1 VNPTIGWIRQLAE
14 SWGVPAGLLPLVPF
28 LLLLIVLY
36 AIIGLAAYGA
46 RRKWPRADKTIAF
59 WLFISPWLIGFLVFT
74 VGPMAS
80 SIYVSLTSWDLI
92 TPPTF
97 VGFANYSEALRDP
110 RVAQALKVTLL
121 YAVISVPLQT
131 VLAFVVALLMNVDL
145 PGIRFFRTIWYL
157 PSLVS
162 GVAQMVLFLWVFNP
176 QYGLANDLLAKV
188 GIQGPGW
195 FNDAAW
201 ALPTVILMSLWTV
214 GGAMVIYLAGLKDVP
229 SNLYE
234 AAALDG
240 AGAVRSFWHVTLP
253 QLSPIILFNAL
264 TGIIGALQIFTQG
277 FVATAAGGGPKDSLL
292 FFVYYLYDNA
302 FQNFRMGY
310 ASALAWILFVI
321 ILALTAVTLRGSAFA
336 VYYESELGGRRRPR
350 VRRSGRN

>member
-1 VNPTIGWIRQLAE
+1 MNPLVGRLRNLAA
-14 SWGVPAGLLPLVPF
+14 SWGVPDVLVPLVPF
-28 LLLLIVLY
+28 LLLLIVVY
-36 AIIGLAAYGA
+36 AVIALVAYTA
-46 RRKWPRADKTIAF
+46 RRRWPRADKTIAF
-59 WLFISPWLIGFLVFT
+59 WLFVSPWLIGFCLFT

-80 SIYVSLTSWDLI
+80 SVYVSLTSWDLI
-92 TPPTF
+92 TAPKF
-97 VGFANYSEALRDP
+97 VGLANYAEAFRDP
-110 RVAQALKVTLL
+110 QVAQALKVTLL

-131 VLAFVVALLMNVDL
+131 ALAFLVALLLNTEL
-145 PGIRFFRTIWYL
+145 PGMRLFRTVWYL

-176 QYGLANDLLAKV
+176 QYGLMNDVLGRV
-188 GIQGPGW
+188 GIDGPGW
-195 FNDAAW
+195 FNDASW

-240 AGAVRSFWHVTLP
+240 AGAVRQFWHVTLP
-253 QLSPIILFNAL
+253 QMSPIILFNAL
-264 TGIIGALQIFTQG
+264 TGIIGSLQIFTQG
-277 FVATAAGGGPKDSLL
+277 FIANGGPKDSLL

-310 ASALAWILFVI
+310 ASALAWILFVV

-336 VYYESELGGRRRPR
+336 VYYETELSRKRRRR
-350 VRRSGRN
+350 

>member
-1 VNPTIGWIRQLAE
+1 MNPTIGWIRQLAE
-14 SWGVPAGLLPLVPF
+14 SWGVPVALVPLVPF
-28 LLLLIVLY
+28 LLLLILLY
-36 AIIGLAAYGA
+36 AVIGLAAYGA
-46 RRKWPRADKTIAF
+46 SRKWPRADKTIAF

-74 VGPMAS
+74 VGPMVS

-92 TPPTF
+92 TAPKF
-97 VGFANYSEALRDP
+97 VGLANYSEALQDP

-131 VLAFVVALLMNVDL
+131 VLAFLVALLMNLDL
-145 PGIRFFRTIWYL
+145 PGIRLFRTIWYL

-195 FNDAAW
+195 FNDAGW

-229 SNLYE
+229 VNLYE

-240 AGAVRSFWHVTLP
+240 AGVIRTFWHVTLP

-310 ASALAWILFVI
+310 ASALAWILFAI

-336 VYYESELGGRRRPR
+336 VYYETEVGGRRRRPR
-350 VRRSGRN
+350 LRKG